1 MSARAA
7 PPAPDVTV
15 LVPVRNEGA
24 VLRETAPTI
33 LGQRFDGRVE
43 FLFLEGRST
52 DATRAILDELTAGDD
67 RVRVVDNPSGDLA
80 SALQIGLP
88 LARGEFVAKM
98 DAHTFFP
105 PAYLQ
110 AGVDRLRRGDVA
122 WVSGP
127 PVPRPVGAWSRRV
140 ALALST
146 WLGVGGSVKWPRS
159 FDGAGSDEL
168 ALDTGVFSGV
178 WRREVLTGLGG
189 WDPGWPSNEDAE
201 LASRFL
207 AAGERIVG
215 LRDMA
220 AEYVPRDSLRG
231 LWRQYWGYGC
241 YRIRTA
247 RRHHR
252 SLRRSHVMPP
262 TVTLALAAAVVA
274 PRPVRTA
281 ARAATGAYA
290 GALAVTAAQVARG
303 GAPLGDAAA
312 LPAVLATMHVGYG
325 AGMLAGARR
334 FGVPWA
340 AIAHLARLGRGGR
353 EGDLAGRGRAAAG
366 GGDGAPAGAERAA

>member
-1 MSARAA
+1 M
-7 PPAPDVTV
+7 
-15 LVPVRNEGA
+15 
-24 VLRETAPTI
+24 LRETAPTI
-33 LGQRFDGRVE
+33 LGQRFDGRPE
-43 FLFLEGRST
+43 FLFIEGRST
-52 DATRAILDELTAGDD
+52 DGTREILEELVAGDD
-67 RVRVVDNPSGDLA
+67 RVRVVDNPRGDLA

-105 PAYLQ
+105 PVYLQ

-127 PVPRPVGAWSRRV
+127 PVPRPIGPWSRRV

-159 FDGAGSDEL
+159 FDGRGSDEL

-178 WRREVLTGLGG
+178 WRRDVLTGFGG

-231 LWRQYWGYGC
+231 LWQQYWGYGY

-247 RRHHR
+247 RRHPH

-262 TVTLALAAAVVA
+262 ALTAALAAAVAA
-274 PRPVRTA
+274 PRPVTTA
-281 ARAATGAYA
+281 ARVATAAYA
-290 GALAVTAAQVARG
+290 GALAATAAQAARD
-303 GAPLGDAAA
+303 GAPRRDAAA

-325 AGMLAGARR
+325 VGMLAGARR

-340 AIAHLARLGRGGR
+340 ALRDLARPGR
-353 EGDLAGRGRAAAG
+353 RA
-366 GGDGAPAGAERAA
+366 